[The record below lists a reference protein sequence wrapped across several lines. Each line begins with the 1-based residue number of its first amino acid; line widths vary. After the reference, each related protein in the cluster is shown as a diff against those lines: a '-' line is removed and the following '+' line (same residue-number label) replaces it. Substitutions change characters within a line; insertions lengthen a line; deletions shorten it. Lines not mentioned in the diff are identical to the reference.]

1 MEWLRLT
8 GFCLLAGTMVMVLR
22 QMHAQTA
29 ALLSIA
35 FGVLVLGAALP
46 LIAGYVQRVQEFLS
60 ALNLDAQYFRI
71 MLKTMGIVLVTQ
83 LSVQALEDMDASSIA
98 RRAEFCGRL
107 ALLSVAVPVFMELT
121 QMAVDALRCS
131 GGYGY
136 WRRCCA

>member
-1 MEWLRLT
+1 MEWLRLI
-8 GFCLLAGTMVMVLR
+8 GFCLLAGAMVMVLR

-46 LIAGYVQRVQEFLS
+46 MIAGYVKRVQEFLS
-60 ALNLDAQYFRI
+60 ALNLDAQYFKI

-107 ALLSVAVPVFMELT
+107 ALLGVAVPVFIELT
-121 QMAVDALRCS
+121 QMAVDALR
-131 GGYGY
+131 
-136 WRRCCA
+136 